1 MDLRFKQA
9 SPMSVIT
16 IDQLVAN
23 HKEAESIIAFIDKY
37 IQYAVDTSE
46 YDVVKRAVK
55 AWKEPTHNKDGVDEE
70 TMRLL
75 NAKIERL
82 EALYETLK

>member
-9 SPMSVIT
+9 TPLFQLQ

-23 HKEAESIIAFIDKY
+23 HKEAENIIAFIDKY

-46 YDVVKRAVK
+46 YDVVKQAVK
-55 AWKEPTHNKDGVDEE
+55 AWKEPTHKNDGVDEE

>member
-9 SPMSVIT
+9 TPLFQLE

-23 HKEAESIIAFIDKY
+23 HKEAKEIIAFIDNY

-46 YDVVKRAVK
+46 YDVVKK
-55 AWKEPTHNKDGVDEE
+55 AIEEWEEPTHKNDGVDEE
-70 TMRLL
+70 TMTAL
-75 NAKIERL
+75 NAKIRRL
-82 EALYETLK
+82 QDLYDSLK